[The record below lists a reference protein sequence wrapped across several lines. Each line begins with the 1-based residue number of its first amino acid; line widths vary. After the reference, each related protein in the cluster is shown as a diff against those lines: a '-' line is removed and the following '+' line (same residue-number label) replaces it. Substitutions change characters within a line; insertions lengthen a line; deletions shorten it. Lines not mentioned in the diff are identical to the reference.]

1 MKVVIEGE
9 IKSSKINFRGL
20 NIKEQKSNCVT
31 RLVKTVKKRI
41 KSKN

>member
-9 IKSSKINFRGL
+9 IKSSKMNFRGL

-31 RLVKTVKKRI
+31 KLVKRVKRKI